1 MVGTVVRSPSRRRS
15 RSRRRMTPGSTR
27 KHLSFSNSQRHS
39 RNERAN
45 TIQKSVTSKRTGR
58 RRSIGST
65 RKTLR
70 FSPIKIKNNKSRK
83 RPNLGPPRR
92 VLRRKIKGS
101 PMRVK
106 RRVKKTPKPRW
117 KYGGKS
123 LKKKKTR
130 RRKGGHHSFFW

>member
-27 KHLSFSNSQRHS
+27 KHLSFSNSQQRS
-39 RNERAN
+39 RSRRVS
-45 TIQKSVTSKRTGR
+45 TLQKSVTSKRTRR

-70 FSPIKIKNNKSRK
+70 FSKSRTRNNKSRK

-92 VLRRKIKGS
+92 IK
-101 PMRVK
+101 R
-106 RRVKKTPKPRW
+106 KTPKKSRSPW
-117 KYGGKS
+117 KKY
-123 LKKKKTR
+123 
-130 RRKGGHHSFFW
+130 